1 MRSAFADLKNPA
13 LKNTA
18 KMSDMPTVWE
28 HIARGSAA
36 LEVFLLGKVDF
47 ASAMGLQ
54 ARLLDQI
61 AQRNDTHGIV
71 LVCEHPPSISIG
83 REGSFAD
90 VLVEREELISRQM
103 EIRWLSRGG
112 GTFAHV
118 PGQIAVYSLVPL
130 HRLKLGLVEYRQRL
144 EQTLLATAADLD
156 VDATAVTAVPG
167 ATCRCGQFAFIGA
180 GVRDGVTHGGMYVN
194 VSVTQEALDLVRWT
208 TGSPMFHPGSAGASP
223 SQTAGAL
230 RVSSLAAQRTRPTGM
245 ATVRESLIRHLS
257 ESLGYESYHLYT
269 GHPLLHRS
277 TRKVY
282 VYA

>member
-1 MRSAFADLKNPA
+1 MAEL
-13 LKNTA
+13 
-18 KMSDMPTVWE
+18 PTDWE
-28 HIARGSAA
+28 HLARSSSA

-47 ASAMGLQ
+47 ASAIGLQ

-61 AQRNDTHGIV
+61 ACRKDTHGMV
-71 LVCEHPPSISIG
+71 LVCEHPPAISIG

-90 VLVEREELISRQM
+90 VLIDRDELIAQQL

-112 GTFAHV
+112 GAIAHV
-118 PGQIAVYSLVPL
+118 PGQIAVYSIVPL
-130 HRLKLGLVEYRQRL
+130 QRLNLGLVDYRRRL
-144 EQTLLATAADLD
+144 EQTLVATASD
-156 VDATAVTAVPG
+156 VDVEATTGGATPG
-167 ATCRCGQFAFIGA
+167 AACRCGQFGFIGA

-194 VSVTQEALDLVRWT
+194 VSVPPDAIELVRWT
-208 TGSPMFHPGSAGASP
+208 RDAV
-223 SQTAGAL
+223 
-230 RVSSLAAQRTRPTGM
+230 RVTSLAAQRTRPTGI
-245 ATVRESLIRHLS
+245 ATVRESLVRNLA